1 MKLFAIVFG
10 LEQEGNDG
18 ERKCGKASKK
28 AQFAG
33 GYLTVYIFDSVH
45 ACWNAKV

>member
-10 LEQEGNDG
+10 LEQEENDG
-18 ERKCGKASKK
+18 ERKCRKASKK

-33 GYLTVYIFDSVH
+33 CYLTVCISDSVH
-45 ACWNAKV
+45 ACWNAEV